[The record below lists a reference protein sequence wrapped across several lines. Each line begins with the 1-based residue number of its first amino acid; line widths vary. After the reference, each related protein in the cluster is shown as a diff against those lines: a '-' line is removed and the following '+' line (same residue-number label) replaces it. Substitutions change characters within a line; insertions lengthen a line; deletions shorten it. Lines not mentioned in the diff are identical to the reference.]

1 MKKDFI
7 FRISFVLENIVI
19 IYSQRFLLLF
29 HASWSEENF
38 CFSIEFYIGLIFKK
52 LLPIKR
58 LQIRSL

>member
-7 FRISFVLENIVI
+7 FRISFVLENIVV
-19 IYSQRFLLLF
+19 IYLQRFLLFF

-38 CFSIEFYIGLIFKK
+38 RFSIEFYIGWGFKK
-52 LLPIKR
+52 LAPVKR